1 MSAEQTL
8 PTNQV
13 DAIERVLAESFENP
27 TRNTMGYADGY
38 YRSVAEAILET
49 LDGPRQSAL
58 DSLYAIMMMDAGPA
72 SERAAEAYHDI
83 SGLTT
88 LVVQPED
95 FALTPRAETDR
106 RVGRVLRLDDEIAG
120 LQAAD
125 RSRR

>member
-1 MSAEQTL
+1 MTTTFL

-13 DAIERVLAESFENP
+13 DAIERVLAECFGGEH
-27 TRNTMGYADGY
+27 TDGY
-38 YRSVAEAILET
+38 YRATAAAVLET

-72 SERAAEAYHDI
+72 SERAAEAYHRL

-95 FALTPRAETDR
+95 FALTPQAETDR